1 MTKSNYITAQL
12 LKLCPVSTDKAGQV
26 KLKLHSELGETN
38 WINISKDQLHQIE
51 TILCEGE
58 VNEN

>member
-1 MTKSNYITAQL
+1 MTQSNYITAQL

-26 KLKLHSELGETN
+26 KLKLHCELGETN

-51 TILCEGE
+51 TILEKGE

>member
-1 MTKSNYITAQL
+1 MTQSQSNYTMNQL

-38 WINISKDQLHQIE
+38 WINISKDQLHRIE

-58 VNEN
+58 VK

>member
-1 MTKSNYITAQL
+1 MINSNYIMNQL

-38 WINISKDQLHQIE
+38 WINISKEQLHKIE
-51 TILCEGE
+51 GILCEGE
-58 VNEN
+58 VE

>member
-1 MTKSNYITAQL
+1 MTQSNYIMNQL

-58 VNEN
+58 VE